1 MNSLDHAPL
10 AGVIVVSLEQAI
22 SAPFCTRQLAELGAT
37 VIKVERPGGDFARGY
52 DSIVHGTASYFMW
65 ANRGKQSIV
74 LDLKD
79 DTDRA
84 TFDALIAG
92 ADIFIHNIAPDA
104 AQRAHIDAATLGA
117 KHSGLIACEISGYGP
132 GGPRSNDRA
141 YDLAIQ
147 AEAGAFSVTGN
158 DDVSK
163 VGFSIADISAG
174 MYSLTSI
181 LAALVRRDRTG
192 EGAQIQVSM
201 LDSVAEWMAGPMYGT
216 VYSGSQPERTGRR
229 HHGIAPYGTY
239 TLSDGRVILI
249 AVQNDREWERLARNV
264 LQSELLNDNFDFATA
279 QARIAN
285 VHALETEMNRVFA
298 ERDADEIVRLL
309 TENDIA
315 VARVNDLHGVWNHEQ
330 LRTRDRFETIS
341 IPDGQTAE
349 VLKSPFDI
357 SNWVPNTSGVPNLD
371 EHDDATINNI
381 VERGQA

>member
-1 MNSLDHAPL
+1 
-10 AGVIVVSLEQAI
+10 VSLEQAI
-22 SAPFCTRQLAELGAT
+22 SAHFCTRQLAELGAK
-37 VIKVERPGGDFARGY
+37 VIKDERPGGDFARGY
-52 DSIVHGTASYFMW
+52 DNIVHGTASYFVW

-79 DTDRA
+79 ESDRA

-104 AQRAHIDAATLGA
+104 AQRARIDAKTLGEL
-117 KHSGLIACEISGYGP
+117 HPDLIACEISGYGP

-158 DDVSK
+158 DEVSK

-239 TLSDGRVILI
+239 TLRDGRVILI

-264 LQSELLNDNFDFATA
+264 LQSELLNDNPDFATA

-285 VHALETEMNRVFA
+285 VHALETEMNRVF
-298 ERDADEIVRLL
+298 ELRDADEIVRLL
-309 TENDIA
+309 SENDIA
-315 VARVNDLHGVWNHEQ
+315 VARVNDLQGVWNHEQ
-330 LRTRDRFETIS
+330 LRARDRFETIA

-357 SNWVPNTSGVPNLD
+357 SNWIPNTSGVPNLN
-371 EHDDATINNI
+371 EHDDATINAI
-381 VERGQA
+381 LAKDLS